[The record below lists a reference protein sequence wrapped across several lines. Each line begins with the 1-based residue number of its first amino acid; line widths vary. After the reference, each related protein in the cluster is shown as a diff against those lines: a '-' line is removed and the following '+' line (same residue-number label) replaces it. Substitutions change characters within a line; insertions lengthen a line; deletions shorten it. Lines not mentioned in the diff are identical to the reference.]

1 MALILKQYPLWSIST
16 HQGAQPIGQQ
26 LIWSVID
33 TNIVANFFNVK
44 YVAEVYV
51 SNDAIV
57 WSAAQKIGTFK
68 TTPNNA
74 GAGIWD
80 FRSVLETFLNPDH
93 LGSTLGAFPSTY
105 KSVQDLNQ
113 PIHLIDKCSRSDN
126 SIKYVAIRFNSEGSI
141 TATGTVT
148 EVGNAISSSQH
159 TFFNGVLQYDNVLEL
174 HAGSYGFPLQK
185 NKLMPSSTYGE
196 SRFLTNSPTTQY
208 ANLEDYGTF
217 AFLNFMPQA
226 TDRLSTL
233 QFEYYNSDGDLLDS
247 ENVNTGIGNGGASS
261 LYNAN
266 TQLLYAG
273 VFPGNLRN
281 HSTKFNALVSAGT
294 IQGGYYTIQ
303 GQTSLGLNQQL
314 YTINLNCPTNLGYE
328 PIRLTWLNQWG
339 VWDYYTFIQKSIKS
353 ISTKRTP
360 YSQMSGTW
368 NEETLAISGYQG
380 GRKNFR
386 VNTSEKI
393 RMNTAYVTEEEGK
406 WFEELINSPEVYILN
421 GFDGSEVAPYNTIT
435 NKYVEPVTL
444 TTSSYTKKTT
454 ANDKLMQYTFE
465 VEKSKNR
472 RTQAV

>member
-1 MALILKQYPLWSIST
+1 MALIQTQYPQWSIST

-26 LIWSVID
+26 LIWAVID
-33 TNIVANFFNVK
+33 TNIVANYFNVK
-44 YVAEVYV
+44 YVAEVYM

-80 FRSVLETFLNPDH
+80 LRPILETFLKPDH
-93 LGSTLGAFPSTY
+93 LGSTLGFGCTY
-105 KSVQDLNQ
+105 KTEKVTI
-113 PIHLIDKCSRSDN
+113 PMHLIDGASRSDN
-126 SIKYVAIRFNSEGSI
+126 SIKYVAIIFSTEGSL
-141 TATGTVT
+141 TATDPVVG
-148 EVGNAISSSQH
+148 VGNSIAPPQH
-159 TFFNGVLQYDNVLEL
+159 TFFNGVLQYDDVLYL
-174 HAGSYGFPLQK
+174 TLGRYGFDLQK
-185 NKLMPSSTYGE
+185 NNLMTSSPSSGAK
-196 SRFLTNSPTTQY
+196 RFLTNAPTTQY

-217 AFLNFMPQA
+217 AFLNFMPDPLDKVIYLELNYFSSA
-226 TDRLSTL
+226 
-233 QFEYYNSDGDLLDS
+233 GVLLDS
-247 ENVNTGIGNGGASS
+247 ENLNTGQGNGGASS

-281 HSTKFNALVSAGT
+281 IPGSKFNALITLGT
-294 IQGGYYTIQ
+294 IQDGYYTIQ
-303 GQTSLGLNQQL
+303 AKTQAGKSQKR

-339 VWDYYTFIQKSIKS
+339 VWDYYTFTQKSVKS

-360 YSQMSGTW
+360 YTQISGTW
-368 NEETLAISGYQG
+368 NEETLVINGYQG

-393 RMNTAYVTEEEGK
+393 KMNTAYVTEEEGK

-421 GFDGSEVAPYNTIT
+421 GFDSNEVSPYNTIT

-444 TTSSYTKKTT
+444 TTSSYTKKTR
-454 ANDKLMQYTFE
+454 ANDRLMQYTFE